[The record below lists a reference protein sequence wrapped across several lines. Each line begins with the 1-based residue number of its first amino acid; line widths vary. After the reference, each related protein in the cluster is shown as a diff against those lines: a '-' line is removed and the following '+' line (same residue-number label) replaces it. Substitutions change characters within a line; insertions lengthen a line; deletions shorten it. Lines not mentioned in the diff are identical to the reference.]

1 MAPRN
6 CLLPQFSGNLKIS
19 LDVSA
24 WRSTWLHVFM
34 GKSPK
39 FWLQLEAQLVFKD
52 HSVAPNRR
60 KRWICQI
67 GSSSEALLY
76 LLYECDGNLLKNCG
90 FFCCSPKCQPQ
101 SLLAGV
107 EYLVAF
113 LPFLRV
119 LGKVGDFVCH
129 LWILYAFQVSSKDVN
144 ELQYVGLM
152 RSLFLS
158 RTPYKLCGIWQGL

>member
-1 MAPRN
+1 M
-6 CLLPQFSGNLKIS
+6 C
-19 LDVSA
+19 
-24 WRSTWLHVFM
+24 
-34 GKSPK
+34 
-39 FWLQLEAQLVFKD
+39 QLEGPRGCMYLWENLPNFDCNSKPSWFSKITQLHPIVGSDGFAKLAQVLKLYYTSCTSVMGICSKIVDF
-52 HSVAPNRR
+52 SVARQNV
-60 KRWICQI
+60 
-67 GSSSEALLY
+67 
-76 LLYECDGNLLKNCG
+76 N
-90 FFCCSPKCQPQ
+90 Q

-113 LPFLRV
+113 LPFLRL